1 MDVSQ
6 RVYDSLLALLSA
18 VGFDTYSKFAIEYK
32 APLEKPKEPSEEAAD
47 SEKKDT

>member
-18 VGFDTYSKFAIEYK
+18 VGFDTYSKFSIEYK
-32 APLEKPKEPSEEAAD
+32 APLEKPKAPSEAAD
-47 SEKKDT
+47 SENKDT

>member
-18 VGFDTYSKFAIEYK
+18 VGFDTYSQFAIEYK
-32 APLEKPKEPSEEAAD
+32 APTEKPNEPSEEVD
-47 SEKKDT
+47 SEKKNT